1 VSHTDTKEEAMTTR
15 SPIHVAGRAAFV
27 IILVVAAW
35 GVGCAEQGSA
45 EKLADDAPLF
55 VSTTP
60 TSVTL
65 RNQTG
70 LPLTDVKIV
79 VVPYG
84 PVQFAASFSR
94 LEASD
99 RRELALGDFRSSDG
113 APLNPRFIKP
123 RSVRA
128 TAKDIVG
135 KSYDV
140 EVPWK

>member
-1 VSHTDTKEEAMTTR
+1 MAIR
-15 SPIHVAGRAAFV
+15 SPLRGSGRAALA
-27 IILVVAAW
+27 IILAAAAW
-35 GVGCAEQGSA
+35 GAGCAEQGSA
-45 EKLADDAPLF
+45 QKLPDDAPLF
-55 VSTTP
+55 LSTTP

-94 LEASD
+94 LEATD

-113 APLNPRFIKP
+113 SPLNPRFIKP